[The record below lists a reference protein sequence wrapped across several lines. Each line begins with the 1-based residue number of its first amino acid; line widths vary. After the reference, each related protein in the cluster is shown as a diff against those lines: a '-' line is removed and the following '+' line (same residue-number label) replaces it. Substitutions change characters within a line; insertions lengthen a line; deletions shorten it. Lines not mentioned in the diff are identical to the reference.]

1 MAGSGVRRL
10 AVTVKQPRWVRL
22 ADRMAGGAAKAEI
35 GMRLRVR
42 PV

>member
-22 ADRMAGGAAKAEI
+22 ADRMTGGAAKAEI